1 MKLFVGLTAVAVF
14 TFLVGQ
20 ITPVMA
26 ETKNRSGIVVWK
38 LVANQGVMNE
48 DVNLISNYVAN
59 QVDKYSGSKVISESD
74 IHTILMGEEKRQECG
89 VEDTSC
95 LVEIGAALG
104 VPEAVSGDIGRLGAI
119 WMLNLRRINVR
130 TAEVVSRSSRQV
142 TGDIDSLVVAIPF
155 AVAEL
160 FGVKLSDQPG
170 SLVVSVTPN
179 GSKVVID
186 GKTVGETPL
195 THPLLEG
202 NYTVEVSR
210 SGYFSEKRL
219 IELKPGER
227 TEIQTALKPVPFN
240 PYRTA
245 AYATFFS
252 GVGLVA
258 FGGIAT
264 WQAKEAGDN
273 YNFTGKASDERKSH
287 SWTGAAIAG
296 YSLGAAAMITGVTLW
311 VLDPGDSE
319 STKKQTVS
327 VVPGP
332 DGRGMAVT
340 LSGRW

>member
-1 MKLFVGLTAVAVF
+1 MKFHIGVAVF
-14 TFLVGQ
+14 AM
-20 ITPVMA
+20 VMFVA
-26 ETKNRSGIVVWK
+26 GSIDPAMAGSKTRSGIVVWK
-38 LVANQGVMNE
+38 LAANQGVRSE

-170 SLVVSVTPN
+170 SLVVSVIPN

-195 THPLLEG
+195 THPLPEG
-202 NYTVEVSR
+202 SYTVEVSR
-210 SGYFSEKRL
+210 NGYFSEKRMV
-219 IELKPGER
+219 ELKPGER
-227 TEIQTALKPVPFN
+227 TEIQATLKPVPVN
-240 PYRTA
+240 QYQTA
-245 AYATFFS
+245 AYASFFS

-258 FGGIAT
+258 FGGLAT
-264 WQAKEAGDN
+264 WQAKEAGNDYN
-273 YNFTGKASDERKSH
+273 YTGNASDERKSQ

-296 YSLGAAAMITGVTLW
+296 YGLGAAAMVTGVVLW
-311 VLDPGDSE
+311 VLDPGNSE
-319 STKKQTVS
+319 STKEQTVS